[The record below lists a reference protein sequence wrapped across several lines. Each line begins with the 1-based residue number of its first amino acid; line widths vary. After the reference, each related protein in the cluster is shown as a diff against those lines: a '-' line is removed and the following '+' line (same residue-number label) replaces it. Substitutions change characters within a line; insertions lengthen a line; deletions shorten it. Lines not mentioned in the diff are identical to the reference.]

1 MDHHDTNEHTPIDD
15 ADLDAVSGGQTA
27 GGGGGGFDFSSADRA
42 LEQGNARAEV
52 CSELGQRSHTLPGA
66 GQGPGGTN
74 QIGSE
79 ADVAQRLAANC
90 WRTLSGNRGR

>member
-1 MDHHDTNEHTPIDD
+1 MDEHHGKNENTPIDD

-27 GGGGGGFDFSSADRA
+27 PRGGFDFSSADKA

-52 CSELGQRSHTLPGA
+52 CRELGQRSHTLPGA

-74 QIGSE
+74 QVGSE
-79 ADVAQRLAANC
+79 SDVAQRLAANC
-90 WRTLSGNRGR
+90 WRTLSGGRGR